1 MQLESFGVDLEALQ
15 RPATSRIFR
24 AWVED
29 WEKEILLT
37 NDCVV
42 EARLLEK
49 YKNLVFFD
57 PDDQVTYTVVEDN
70 LEFHRR
76 NKRKGIAGGWALIGA
91 DEDDNEVGFEINKMV
106 IGLISETAQ
115 APGVELIFRELEDS
129 DELDEEAC

>member
-1 MQLESFGVDLEALQ
+1 MQLEIFGVDLEALQ
-15 RPATSRIFR
+15 RPASSRIFR

-57 PDDQVTYTVVEDN
+57 NNDQVTYTVFEKN

-76 NKRKGIAGGWALIGA
+76 NKRKGIVGGWALIGV
-91 DEDDNEVGFEINKMV
+91 DGNDNEVGFEINKMV
-106 IGLISETAQ
+106 IGLISEVAQ
-115 APGVELIFRELEDS
+115 ALGVELIFREFEDN

>member
-1 MQLESFGVDLEALQ
+1 MQLESFGVDLEELQ

-57 PDDQVTYTVVEDN
+57 PDDQVTYTVVEQN
-70 LEFHRR
+70 LEFHQR
-76 NKRKGIAGGWALIGA
+76 NKRKGIVGGWALIGV